1 MTMTYTPPA
10 GDSPSERTPATAPDP
25 ARNGAPDTA
34 PHDARDTAPDPPPTS
49 GYAFLLLPSHNRV
62 YAATAPRLARAE
74 LLATSEAVLGGRIRA
89 VAETRLGGV
98 PYLTFQA
105 PGLTDEDLRYLGN
118 LSSLYALFQVGADGR
133 LAPVTAPGID
143 RFGSE
148 LITIQKYPGKT
159 NEEFTKLLLNLTALA
174 CAEPHRLLAGELRV
188 FDPLCGRGT
197 TLNQA
202 VMYGLDAA
210 GVEWDTRS
218 FEAYENFLRH
228 WLKSSRLKHRAETTT
243 VRRNRR
249 ALGRRLDVTLGAT
262 REEYKR
268 GERIEVSMV
277 NADTTASGDFFR
289 PGSFDLIVTDA
300 PYGVQH
306 GSTAHGPAGAGRTR
320 SPMPLLEAAL
330 PVWTRLLRPGGA
342 IGISWNTHVAS
353 RDELTGLL
361 TRAGFAVRD
370 SEPYLDLAHRVD
382 QAIVRDLVVASAP
395 GPAGAPA
402 AS

>member
-1 MTMTYTPPA
+1 MTTTSTPTSTPPT
-10 GDSPSERTPATAPDP
+10 GDAASDIAPDAAEDIAP
-25 ARNGAPDTA
+25 AA
-34 PHDARDTAPDPPPTS
+34 PPTS

-74 LLATSEAVLGGRIRA
+74 LLATSEAVLGGRVHD

-98 PYLTFQA
+98 PYLTFEA
-105 PGLTDEDLRYLGN
+105 PGLTEEDLRYLGN
-118 LSSLYALFQVGADGR
+118 LSSLYALFEVGADGR
-133 LAPVTAPGID
+133 LAPLTAPRLD

-174 CAEPHRLLAGELRV
+174 CAEPHRLLTGELRV

-210 GVEWDTRS
+210 GVDRDTRS

-228 WLKSSRLKHRAETTT
+228 WLKSSRLKHQAETTT
-243 VRRNRR
+243 VRRNRK
-249 ALGRRLDVTLGAT
+249 ALGRRLEVTLGASK
-262 REEYKR
+262 EEYKR
-268 GERIEVSMV
+268 GERLSLTMV
-277 NADTTASGDFFR
+277 NADTTASDDFFR

-306 GSTAHGPAGAGRTR
+306 GSTAREPAGGSGRSR
-320 SPMPLLEAAL
+320 SPLPLLEAAL

-342 IGISWNTHVAS
+342 IGISWNTNVAS

-361 TRAGFAVRD
+361 TDAGFTVRD
-370 SEPYLDLAHRVD
+370 TEPYLDLRHRVD

-395 GPAGAPA
+395 RGART
-402 AS
+402 